1 MGDKRGTYSVFG
13 GKPNKNRQLGRP
25 GRRQEDSIRMDLQE
39 MDWRSMHW
47 IDLAQDRDRLWA
59 LENALMKLRIP

>member
-13 GKPNKNRQLGRP
+13 GKPNENRPLGRP
-25 GRRQEDSIRMDLQE
+25 GRRQEDNIRMDLQE
-39 MDWRSMHW
+39 MDWRSMQW
-47 IDLAQDRDRLWA
+47 IDLAQDRNRLWA